1 MVRHQQHLGPQIGL
15 PSGQGPFLLGLQVS
29 AMWVIGLGFA
39 AMLAYG
45 IVKGHQLDREK
56 DAVDARLLDSDGTD
70 ER

>member
-1 MVRHQQHLGPQIGL
+1 
-15 PSGQGPFLLGLQVS
+15 
-29 AMWVIGLGFA
+29 MWVIGLGFA

-45 IVKGHQLDREK
+45 IVKGRQLDREK